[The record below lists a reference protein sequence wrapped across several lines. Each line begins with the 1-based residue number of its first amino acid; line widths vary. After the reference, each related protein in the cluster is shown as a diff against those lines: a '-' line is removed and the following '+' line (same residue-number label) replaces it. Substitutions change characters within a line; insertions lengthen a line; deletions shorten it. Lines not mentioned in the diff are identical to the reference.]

1 MEVLL
6 GRGPTPTLRR
16 EGSASIVFSLP
27 TLERSTCS
35 ATDQGTETSSTSCD
49 DIETEQQTNARRI
62 TLCKAVLM
70 EATTNFATTAVV
82 ETQLLKSAACRNSGA
97 LLPLLSMLAAEQE
110 PSRSVR
116 ALETLSF
123 LLLDRMN
130 RRACLEL
137 RALDILL
144 DILRRAT
151 DQQVLLSALEA
162 VCNLCKHDA
171 RDKMALWQHPNKG
184 ALLTMLSTRH
194 NSTVIVETL
203 RTCRTLCFAPA
214 TGCGGGCGGATGSPG
229 EDGAST
235 NGGGACCGGATA
247 SGEDKH
253 AGEQRQGHHA
263 HHHGHHH
270 HHSHHHH
277 GLGQQLLEP
286 ALLTVAAELLH
297 PNADV
302 HVLHKALRLLRD
314 ASAILACASGVR
326 CPQGCWHNAVFR
338 IVPLLTH
345 CGDVEVVENA
355 LTVLVNLS
363 EHSFS
368 HNMLFASGCI
378 QPLLH
383 LLSHKRCA
391 VSQQASC
398 VLSALAEGGMSRD
411 KLCQDTALLALLRVL
426 NANHCITVT
435 LGVLYML
442 ERLASYRASVVRSLK
457 GWGAVQLLQRL
468 MGTTQDADAAEGCR
482 QLLKSLGVVVQ
493 PQQLAAA
500 AAAAGL
506 ASAAANRLQHSV
518 SSGVDACGLSPAC
531 SGPVPMPMPVATAL
545 HLAHSSINVFGD
557 SSGNARPPA
566 GVPGTLCRTISA
578 AATVASSA
586 AAVAAALA
594 EIEEEAAAAAAAAS
608 GAFAVQHIST
618 PVPMAEAPSAGGP
631 KVAGGGGAPAVP
643 TAATAGRSLGPTVIS
658 TTGGGHARISRSNF
672 HSSFRFY
679 GAPGAGIG
687 VAICA
692 PSPGPIAAAAAAPSA
707 AAY

>member
-1 MEVLL
+1 
-6 GRGPTPTLRR
+6 
-16 EGSASIVFSLP
+16 
-27 TLERSTCS
+27 
-35 ATDQGTETSSTSCD
+35 
-49 DIETEQQTNARRI
+49 
-62 TLCKAVLM
+62 M
-70 EATTNFATTAVV
+70 EATTNFATTPVV

-162 VCNLCKHDA
+162 VCSLCKHDA

-184 ALLTMLSTRH
+184 ALLTMLSNRH

-203 RTCRTLCFAPA
+203 RTCRTLCFAPG
-214 TGCGGGCGGATGSPG
+214 TGCGGGCGGAGASD
-229 EDGAST
+229 EDGMNT
-235 NGGGACCGGATA
+235 NGAGGPCCGGASA
-247 SGEDKH
+247 DAKH
-253 AGEQRQGHHA
+253 STGDQQR
-263 HHHGHHH
+263 HGHHH
-270 HHSHHHH
+270 HGHGHGGHHGHHGHHHH

-302 HVLHKALRLLRD
+302 DVLHKALKLLRD
-314 ASAILACASGVR
+314 ASAILACASGAR

-345 CGDVEVVENA
+345 CSDVEVVEAA

-363 EHSFS
+363 EHAFS

-378 QPLLH
+378 PPLLH

-398 VLSALAEGGMSRD
+398 VLSALAEGGLSRD

-426 NANHCITVT
+426 NANHCVTVT

-468 MGTTQDADAAEGCR
+468 LGTTQDVDAAEGCR

-493 PQQLAAA
+493 PQQLV
-500 AAAAGL
+500 AAGL
-506 ASAAANRLQHSV
+506 AVAGGAGGGSRQLLQHSV
-518 SSGVDACGLSPAC
+518 SSGLEASCSSGLSPAA
-531 SGPVPMPMPVATAL
+531 SGPVPMPLPVSTAL

-557 SSGNARPPA
+557 PTGSARPQVGA
-566 GVPGTLCRTISA
+566 PGTLCRTISA

-594 EIEEEAAAAAAAAS
+594 EIEEEEASTS
-608 GAFAVQHIST
+608 GAFAQQQQQQHSPPGI
-618 PVPMAEAPSAGGP
+618 PMAEAALGVGTLET
-631 KVAGGGGAPAVP
+631 AGGGAPA
-643 TAATAGRSLGPTVIS
+643 AATAGRGLGPTVIS
-658 TTGGGHARISRSNF
+658 TTGGSAITGAAAAAAAGGGVRSHHPRISRANF

-679 GAPGAGIG
+679 GAPGHGVAMGMGMG

-692 PSPGPIAAAAAAPSA
+692 PSPGPIAAAAAAAPSA

>member
-1 MEVLL
+1 MEQLL

-27 TLERSTCS
+27 TRERSTCS
-35 ATDQGTETSSTSCD
+35 ATDQGTDTSSTSCD

-70 EATTNFATTAVV
+70 EATTNYATTPVV

-162 VCNLCKHDA
+162 LCSLCKHDA
-171 RDKMALWQHPNKG
+171 RDKMALWQHSNKG
-184 ALLTMLSTRH
+184 ALLTMLSNRH
-194 NSTVIVETL
+194 NSAVIVETL
-203 RTCRTLCFAPA
+203 RTCRMLCFAPG
-214 TGCGGGCGGATGSPG
+214 TGCGGGCGAATGAAGEDATNNATGS
-229 EDGAST
+229 
-235 NGGGACCGGATA
+235 GACCG
-247 SGEDKH
+247 
-253 AGEQRQGHHA
+253 
-263 HHHGHHH
+263 
-270 HHSHHHH
+270 

-302 HVLHKALRLLRD
+302 CVLHKSLKLLRD
-314 ASAILACASGVR
+314 ASAILACASGAR

-345 CGDVEVVENA
+345 CSDVEVVEAA

-378 QPLLH
+378 PPLLH

-398 VLSALAEGGMSRD
+398 VLSALAEGGLSRD

-426 NANHCITVT
+426 NANHCVTVT

-468 MGTTQDADAAEGCR
+468 MGTTQDVDAAEGCR

-493 PQQLAAA
+493 PHQLAAA
-500 AAAAGL
+500 GLLGAAG
-506 ASAAANRLQHSV
+506 RLQGAV
-518 SSGVDACGLSPAC
+518 SGGVADGFGLSPAS
-531 SGPVPMPMPVATAL
+531 SGPVPMPMPVSTAL

-557 SSGNARPPA
+557 ASGTARPPD
-566 GVPGTLCRTISA
+566 TTA
-578 AATVASSA
+578 AAGATGAGTPATA
-586 AAVAAALA
+586 AA
-594 EIEEEAAAAAAAAS
+594 
-608 GAFAVQHIST
+608 
-618 PVPMAEAPSAGGP
+618 
-631 KVAGGGGAPAVP
+631 
-643 TAATAGRSLGPTVIS
+643 GRGLGPTVIS
-658 TTGGGHARISRSNF
+658 TTAGGHPRISRANF

-679 GAPGAGIG
+679 GAPGAGMG

-692 PSPGPIAAAAAAPSA
+692 PSHGPIAAAAAAVAPSA